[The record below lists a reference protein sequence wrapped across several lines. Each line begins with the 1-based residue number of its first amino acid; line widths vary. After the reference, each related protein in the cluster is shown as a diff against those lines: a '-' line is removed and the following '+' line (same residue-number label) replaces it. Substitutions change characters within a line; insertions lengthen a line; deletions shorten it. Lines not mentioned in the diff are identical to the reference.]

1 MALKKEVSISIVE
14 KAREKLSAL
23 PAKEPTSKPLDKAL
37 SDLKPVIEAMLRKG
51 YTRAEVCTHLNEQ
64 GIPAREYHLKAL
76 LSRPRTAK
84 KAT

>member
-1 MALKKEVSISIVE
+1 MAAKKEVSISMIE
-14 KAREKLSAL
+14 EAKKALAAL
-23 PAKEPTSKPLDKAL
+23 PAKAPTSKPLDMAL
-37 SDLKPVIEAMLRKG
+37 ADLKPAIEAMLRKG

-64 GIPAREYHLKAL
+64 GIAAREYHLKAL